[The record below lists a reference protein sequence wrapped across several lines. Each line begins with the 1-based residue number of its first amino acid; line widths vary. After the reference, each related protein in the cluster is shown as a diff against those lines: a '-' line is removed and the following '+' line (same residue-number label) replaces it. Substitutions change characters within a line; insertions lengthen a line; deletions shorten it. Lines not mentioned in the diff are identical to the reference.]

1 MSGGPAFSTSHQEDT
16 MPDTPFV
23 PAVHGFHFVNTYI
36 NYFVPGVTTS
46 GRCGGM
52 SYAALDFFFAGVP
65 VPGSQ
70 SRQVKGIDA
79 TARDVDHIDLF
90 AWGEDDAVWHRT
102 FFRNGWADWQPLGG
116 IVTSAPSAA
125 SWGPNHI
132 DLFARGTDN
141 AIWHKN
147 WDGTHWA
154 DWSSIGGELTSGPD
168 ACSWGPGRV
177 DVFARGTDNALWHIW
192 YDGAWHPWESLGGEI
207 TSDPTAVSHAVGVID
222 VYARGTDNALW
233 TKNWNGHVWNDWA
246 SLGGNLTSAPD
257 AASWGGNRVDVVAL
271 DVDAH
276 MGHRAWQEPSWSSW
290 EAIDTIGVFQGD
302 PSAAAR
308 PGVLFG
314 PPRLDVFGIGQD
326 QGVWQ
331 NHFENGWHGW
341 NANAVDVPGDTTA
354 LGDFI
359 YRRQITSLVDE
370 GPGFASRIGA
380 QLWTP
385 IAGQFRWGITTEP
398 GGELAKLRAAIDAG
412 RPTPLGLIGVGGG
425 TDSNHQVVAI
435 GYDLGGDPASTL
447 RIRIYDP
454 NEPDVVCTLTPNP
467 ADSSYDETRTDN
479 GASVDAWRT
488 YFVGDN
494 YHAVTP
500 LS

>member
-1 MSGGPAFSTSHQEDT
+1 
-16 MPDTPFV
+16 MPDTRFN
-23 PAVHGFHFVNTYI
+23 PAVNGFHFVNTYL
-36 NYFVPGVTTS
+36 NYFVPGVTTA

-52 SYAALDFFFAGVP
+52 SYAALDFFFAGQP
-65 VPGSQ
+65 VPLSQ

-79 TARDVDHIDLF
+79 TARGVDHIDLF
-90 AWGEDDAVWHRT
+90 AWGTDNAVWHRA
-102 FFRNGWADWQPLGG
+102 FFRNGWADWESLGG
-116 IVTSAPSAA
+116 IVTSSPSAS
-125 SWGPNHI
+125 SWGPAHI

-147 WDGTHWA
+147 WDGIRWS
-154 DWSSIGGELTSGPD
+154 DWSSIGGTLTSGPD

-177 DVFARGTDNALWHIW
+177 DVFARGTDNALWHTW

-207 TSDPTAVSHAVGVID
+207 ASDPTAVSRAPGVID
-222 VYARGTDNALW
+222 VYVRGTDNAMW
-233 TKNWNGHVWNDWA
+233 TKNWSGHQWNDWA

-257 AASWGGNRVDVVAL
+257 AASWGSDRVDVVAL
-271 DVDAH
+271 DANAH
-276 MGHRAWQEPSWSSW
+276 MGHRAWQNPNWAAW
-290 EAIDTIGVFQGD
+290 GPIDTAGVFQAD
-302 PSAAAR
+302 PTVVAR
-308 PGVLFG
+308 PGTVFG

-331 NHFENGWHGW
+331 NHFEIGWQGW
-341 NANAVDVPGDTTA
+341 NANAIDVAGDTTA

-370 GPGFASRIGA
+370 GPGFASRISA

-385 IAGQFRWGITTEP
+385 AADQFRWGLTTEP

-412 RPTPLGLIGVGGG
+412 RPIPLGLIGIPDEHNG
-425 TDSNHQVVAI
+425 NHQVVAI
-435 GYDLGGDPASTL
+435 GYDLGAAPVGTL

-454 NEPDVVCTLTPNP
+454 NVPDVVCTLTPNP
-467 ADSSYDETRTDN
+467 ANNTYDETRSDN
-479 GASVDAWRT
+479 GAPVEGWRT

-494 YHAVTP
+494 YRPVVP